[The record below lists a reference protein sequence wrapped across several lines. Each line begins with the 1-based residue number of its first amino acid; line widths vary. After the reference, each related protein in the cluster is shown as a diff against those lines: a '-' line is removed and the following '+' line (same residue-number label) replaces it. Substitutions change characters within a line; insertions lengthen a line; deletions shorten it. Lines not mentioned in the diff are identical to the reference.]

1 MQSSAACKA
10 LRCQEILVEIFD
22 YLSPGRPDEDALPKE
37 RLHRREA
44 QKALARAARVCHAFS
59 VPALNVLWRV
69 TDSLTALLS
78 VLPSFTLLPAKQ
90 YVRLTPDPG
99 YRSMLTSLHRC

>member
-10 LRCQEILVEIFD
+10 LLCQEILTEIFD

-44 QKALARAARVCHAFS
+44 QKALARAARVCRALS
-59 VPALNVLWRV
+59 GPALDVLWRV

-78 VLPSFTLLPAKQ
+78 IIPSFTLLPSKQ
-90 YVRLTPDPG
+90 LVSRNSGLLYLG
-99 YRSMLTSLHRC
+99 C